1 MSGIAL
7 VLNTKIHFNVYIG
20 DYIAYIMLPFFSLF
34 IFYHKQIGAMRT
46 HIKNVTVMLCLD
58 NSSEF
63 GIKHIDGAM
72 LINFWRFGLYI
83 IRDINIKVEI

>member
-1 MSGIAL
+1 MSGIAI
-7 VLNTKIHFNVYIG
+7 VFNTLIHFDVFFG
-20 DYIAYIMLPFFSLF
+20 DYIVYIMLPFVSLF